1 MIFVFAN
8 AAMIYLFIS
17 FLPAKDSF
25 IFWWHISLIIVDVVA
40 IVVIFFTKKPS
51 LTTIQH
57 IPNIYI
63 VFTVIYLLLVAIFL
77 HQKDIFDNKEHK
89 LKVTNLSI
97 SNKKISMDELSYSS
111 FDRFRAKNIDFDHN
125 NFTEAKF
132 FSNSI
137 TNSLF
142 SFSNFNS
149 STFMDLN
156 LSSNT
161 FLYSSFIGT
170 KIESVAFHNSLFD
183 HSNFKNSS
191 LKDVNFSGS
200 NFEYVEFKN
209 TEFIDVDFC
218 NTTFDL
224 HSTIDQKSID
234 SAKDQDVKCLE
245 RLAPLVKTNE

>member
-8 AAMIYLFIS
+8 ATMIYLFIS
-17 FLPAKDSF
+17 FLPAQNSF
-25 IFWWHISLIIVDVVA
+25 IFWWHISLIVVDIVA

-51 LTTIQH
+51 LNTIQH
-57 IPNIYI
+57 IYI

-149 STFMDLN
+149 STFMDIN

-161 FLYSSFIGT
+161 FL
-170 KIESVAFHNSLFD
+170 
-183 HSNFKNSS
+183 
-191 LKDVNFSGS
+191 
-200 NFEYVEFKN
+200 
-209 TEFIDVDFC
+209 
-218 NTTFDL
+218 
-224 HSTIDQKSID
+224 
-234 SAKDQDVKCLE
+234 
-245 RLAPLVKTNE
+245 